1 MNCNG
6 RVNIVSPDTNV
17 MFKMKEQVNVKSTDY
32 TDAMI
37 GNWSDTILSKTF
49 FSSKNIDILQN
60 GLRAGVYDMSDGKYI
75 IERQNEDELKII
87 MRSIFLQYS
96 RNNPDNIPQ
105 QIHTLNKLV
114 LDYSVKQVYGEA
126 VGYNY
131 YKMDISSLN
140 VPIAPPQHSRPNNK
154 QLELKNWF

>member
-1 MNCNG
+1 MC
-6 RVNIVSPDTNV
+6 
-17 MFKMKEQVNVKSTDY
+17 FKSLKFIFFALDF
-32 TDAMI
+32 
-37 GNWSDTILSKTF
+37 F
-49 FSSKNIDILQN
+49 FSPPLLSNL
-60 GLRAGVYDMSDGKYI
+60 Y
-75 IERQNEDELKII
+75 
-87 MRSIFLQYS
+87 
-96 RNNPDNIPQ
+96 NIPQ
-105 QIHTLNKLV
+105 QIQTLNKLV